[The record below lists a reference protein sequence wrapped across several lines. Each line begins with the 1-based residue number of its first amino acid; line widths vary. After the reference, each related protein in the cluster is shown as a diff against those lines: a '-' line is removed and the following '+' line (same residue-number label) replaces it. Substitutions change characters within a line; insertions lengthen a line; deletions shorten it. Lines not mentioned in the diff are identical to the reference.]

1 MSSRA
6 DHVFLIPLTK
16 HLTHLPLTSL
26 AAKSLKTVSL
36 LVLLSLLISALVS
49 TGCVS
54 PKRTP
59 NLARIFAAAR
69 AKTGKRPIIVIPG
82 MLGSELINSKT
93 GVVEWPSV
101 LRTSRTDAILPISPD
116 LNANR
121 DDLVPGKIVET
132 LRLGRILPEVYVY
145 RDLLEALRHFGGYR
159 EGDWANPPV
168 DGDKD
173 TFYVFAYD
181 WRRDNVENARELTR
195 RVERL
200 KDTLR
205 RPDLRFN
212 VIAHSM
218 GGLVARYAAMYG
230 NNDLPAGDA
239 PIQPNWSGAAHIK
252 KIVMLGVP
260 NEGSAD
266 AFATL
271 LYGYSITEGLRR
283 RVPLLNKLTAED
295 SVTSPALFQL
305 LPHHTAARFL
315 DEELKPLDIDL
326 YDPETWKRYG
336 WSAVND
342 PDYRARFAAGKDGLA
357 PPTAVNDRLRNLDE
371 YFATVLKRARRFHEA
386 LDAAS
391 EIDPPVMLFAVGG
404 DCEETLQSPVIIR
417 DKVKDRWITL
427 IRPQEIKLANG
438 QKIRKQVVTE
448 AMYAPGDG
456 RVTRRS
462 LLGEDLAGRRRTG
475 SVFDSPLALTY
486 AVFACDLHGQ
496 LPRNATLQDNALTA
510 LVSEAMR

>member
-1 MSSRA
+1 MVVNVAQFLANNRLPNYSS
-6 DHVFLIPLTK
+6 T
-16 HLTHLPLTSL
+16 
-26 AAKSLKTVSL
+26 AAPIIHSRKKIL
-36 LVLLSLLISALVS
+36 LVIPIALVCSALILS
-49 TGCVS
+49 GCVS

-69 AKTGKRPIIVIPG
+69 AKTGKPPVIVIPG
-82 MLGSELINSKT
+82 MLGSQLINSKT

-101 LRTSRTDAILPISPD
+101 FRTSKNDAILPISPD

-121 DDLVPGKIVET
+121 DDLVPGRIVET
-132 LRLGRILPEVYVY
+132 LRLGRVLPEVYVY
-145 RDLLEALRHFGGYR
+145 RDLLEALRQYGGYR
-159 EGDWANPPV
+159 EAEWNNPPAN
-168 DGDKD
+168 GDRD

-181 WRRDNVENARELTR
+181 WRRDNVENARELVR

-200 KDTLR
+200 KDSLK

-230 NNDLPAGDA
+230 NNDLPADDI
-239 PIQPNWSGAAHIK
+239 PIQPNWSGAAHIN
-252 KIVMLGVP
+252 KIIMLGVP

-295 SVTSPALFQL
+295 AITSPALFQL
-305 LPHHTAARFL
+305 LPHGSVARFL
-315 DEELKPLDIDL
+315 DEELKPLAVDL
-326 YDPETWKRYG
+326 YDPETWKRFG
-336 WSAVND
+336 WSAIND
-342 PDYRARFAAGKDGLA
+342 PEYRRLYASGKNGLA
-357 PPTAVNDRLRNLDE
+357 PAEIDDRLRNLDA
-371 YFATVLKRARRFHEA
+371 YFVAVLKRAKRFHEA

-391 EIDPPVMLFAVGG
+391 EANPPIMLFAVGG
-404 DCEETLQSPVIIR
+404 DCEETLDAPLVMR
-417 DKVKDRWITL
+417 DKNNRWTTL
-427 IRPQEIKLANG
+427 IRPQEIKTASG
-438 QKIRKQVVTE
+438 RKIGKREVTE
-448 AMYAPGDG
+448 AMYSPGDG

-462 LLGEDLAGRRRTG
+462 LLGEDLAGRRRVG
-475 SVFDSPLALTY
+475 SLFDSPLALTS
-486 AVFACDLHGQ
+486 AVFGCDLHGQ
-496 LPRNATLQDNALTA
+496 LQRNATLQDNALTV